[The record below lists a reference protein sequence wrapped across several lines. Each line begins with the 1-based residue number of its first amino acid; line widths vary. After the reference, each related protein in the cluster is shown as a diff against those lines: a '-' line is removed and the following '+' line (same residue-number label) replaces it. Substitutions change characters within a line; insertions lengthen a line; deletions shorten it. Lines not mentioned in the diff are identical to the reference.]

1 MNEFFT
7 HQLSVHFR
15 FNAFSSLIPNYCKQS
30 FVTILIPSD
39 YLSVYS
45 LNDDWGCI
53 KLLNTKEDLIG
64 LPT

>member
-1 MNEFFT
+1 MNEFST

-15 FNAFSSLIPNYCKQS
+15 FNAFSSLLPNYCKQS
-30 FVTILIPSD
+30 FVAILIP
-39 YLSVYS
+39 SVYS
-45 LNDDWGCI
+45 LNDDLGCI